1 MARNSIEG
9 MAMKRISGQFEVIDK
24 VSCREGGLA
33 SRNGFLIQSRIGQTM
48 QPTRKIDILDNL
60 QLDTVM
66 DW

>member
-1 MARNSIEG
+1 
-9 MAMKRISGQFEVIDK
+9 MKRISGQFEVIDK